1 MENSVAINT
10 MLNNLDTWRHF
21 PKYQMERRVDL
32 FFSLFLREIIQDS
45 KFAGSKTL
53 RKEII
58 PEFPFKNVEGLHT
71 TVNFDYV
78 LFSEDL
84 HAAFIV
90 ELKTDPTSA
99 GDTNN
104 PYLAGL
110 LESNVTFTEI
120 VNGLLLVAKKSRHKM
135 KYHCLLKKLENIGI
149 IERFGEDGWQCKHQ
163 IPKPVIIYLAPGLT
177 KSDPAKINLIDFYQA
192 ATTLEKLGGEV
203 ERQFASYLRQWQ
215 NTKAG
220 HRD

>member
-1 MENSVAINT
+1 MNTSEAINA

-21 PKYQMERRVDL
+21 PKYQMERRADL

-45 KFAGSKTL
+45 KFTDSKTL
-53 RKEII
+53 RKEIL
-58 PEFPFKNVEGLHT
+58 PEFPFKNVESLHT

-84 HAAFIV
+84 QTAFIV
-90 ELKTDPTSA
+90 ELKTDSNSA
-99 GDTNN
+99 GDLNN

-110 LESNVTFTEI
+110 SENNVTFTDI
-120 VNGLLLVAKKSRHKM
+120 MNGLLQVAKKSRHKM
-135 KYHCLLKKLENIGI
+135 KYYCLLKELENIGI
-149 IERFGEDGWQCKHQ
+149 IESLGADGWQCKHH
-163 IPKPVIIYLAPGLT
+163 IAKPVIIHLAPGLT
-177 KSDPAKINLIDFYQA
+177 KSESAKINLIDFYQA

-203 ERQFASYLRQWQ
+203 ERQFASYLRHWQ